1 MIRKF
6 INFLGIATSVAIL
19 ASCSGATEN
28 LEDNQ
33 VETTATNEVVTTEN
47 LDLSLARLKAENCLL
62 TSSEFK
68 PEWEGAKIGECYL
81 WYNPVVG
88 NDTPAYAEFKVTK
101 NGENAGYIMVS
112 LTEMDFEIPEYCT
125 EGKTMYEIMQEKAE
139 TTEIKATRYSPF
151 AYMAEDMSI
160 SRSSNKKRVFF
171 GTLEYLNNAESSR
184 SANSDFEDF
193 LTSYL
198 EGKTELGGIG
208 GSAEELKEFYANKT
222 QNANN
227 SRGKPKPPY
236 KYLSETKLAS
246 DNLLPRYAQYAKEN
260 GFKHSGCTP
269 TAVAMAL
276 GYWRLYH
283 GKTGFFSSKPAVEFD
298 WKKDWYTSDDVN
310 ANEKKIIEELGKY
323 FKTEYS
329 ESAGSTN
336 TYNAWDGTWKYIKD
350 EGYNHWVT
358 RWYWVDHNSDEGKN
372 VWVNTTCDWNAI
384 YDEIKADRPAILHY
398 NDKDVGK
405 KAYHSATIY
414 GLQVYKD
421 EWSGVIQN
429 VHCDINTGWS
439 DKKRKNVNA
448 KSYELNEVLTIN
460 IW

>member
-1 MIRKF
+1 MSRKLMKV
-6 INFLGIATSVAIL
+6 FLTLATVVMM
-19 ASCSGATEN
+19 ASCTATTDEN
-28 LEDNQ
+28 SQTNA
-33 VETTATNEVVTTEN
+33 VTTAANEVVTTEN

-139 TTEIKATRYSPF
+139 TSEIKATRYSSF
-151 AYMAEDMSI
+151 AYMAENVSV
-160 SRSSNKKRVFF
+160 SRSSDKKRVFF

-193 LTSYL
+193 LASYL

-208 GSAEELKEFYANKT
+208 GSAEELKEFYENKT
-222 QNANN
+222 QNTNN
-227 SRGKPKPPY
+227 SRGKPNPPY

-246 DNLLPRYAQYAKEN
+246 DNLLPRYDQYKKE
-260 GFKHSGCTP
+260 GKFDASGCAP

-276 GYWRLYH
+276 GYWHLYH
-283 GKTGFFSSKPAVEFD
+283 GKTRFFSSKPAVEFEWSKK
-298 WKKDWYTSDDVN
+298 WKSDDDVN
-310 ANEKKIIEELGKY
+310 ANEKKVIETLGSY
-323 FKTEYS
+323 MKTTYS
-329 ESAGSTN
+329 KNKGSTN
-336 TYNAWDGTWKYIKD
+336 TYNAWDGTWKYIRDK
-350 EGYNHWVT
+350 GYNHWVI
-358 RWYWVDHNSDEGKN
+358 RWYWVDHNSDEGEK
-372 VWVNTTCDWNAI
+372 VWVNTTVDWNAI

-398 NDKDVGK
+398 NDKDVGEN
-405 KAYHSATIY
+405 HSATIY

-421 EWSGVIQN
+421 EWSGVVQN

-439 DKKRKNVNA
+439 SPKRKNVNA
-448 KSYELNEVLTIN
+448 QSDKLYEVLTIN
-460 IW
+460 MW

>member
-33 VETTATNEVVTTEN
+33 VETTVTNEAVTTEN

-236 KYLSETKLAS
+236 PESKYTYIADSH
-246 DNLLPRYAQYAKEN
+246 LLPTYNQYEKDGKFNA
-260 GFKHSGCTP
+260 SGCSP
-269 TAVAMAL
+269 TAAAIVLA
-276 GYWRLYH
+276 YWYRKH
-283 GKTGFFSSKPAVEFD
+283 GKTKLFDSKPCLTNAARDENEEKVIERLR
-298 WKKDWYTSDDVN
+298 TLMNTDVN
-310 ANEKKIIEELGKY
+310 GGTK
-323 FKTEYS
+323 S
-329 ESAGSTN
+329 
-336 TYNAWDGTWKYIKD
+336 YNCWDGLVKYLGEKVCPA
-350 EGYNHWVT
+350 WVT

-372 VWVNTTCDWNAI
+372 YWVNTTCDWNAI
-384 YDEIKADRPAILHY
+384 YDEIKADRPAILHFKNKE
-398 NDKDVGK
+398 NDSSG
-405 KAYHSATIY
+405 HSVVIRNVTLY
-414 GLQVYKD
+414 YD
-421 EWSGVIQN
+421 EWKGVVDN
-429 VHCDINTGWS
+429 VECEVNYGWG
-439 DKKRKNVNA
+439 DWYPPK
-448 KSYELNEVLTIN
+448 TIN
-460 IW
+460 ASSKVITEVVTCNIW